1 MHGLYLLWWVQ
12 ERQMSPA
19 VVAAVLAAGDLA
31 LMGLELPTGR
41 FADRFGHRASLI
53 AGSLIQT
60 AGMLWCWLGR
70 DVPDLIVASALVAL
84 GDAFRSGADE
94 ALLYRTC
101 VALGRED
108 AFQRIVARAASA
120 ELAALV
126 GLILAGG
133 LIVQAWGFA
142 AGWLAEVTLCA
153 AGLAVACTMTEPP
166 SATRLGENRTGHDPA
181 GLTSRALAIL
191 ILPGSFLGAAAGGA
205 AFLAQTSGITDP
217 NAMTMLVAALTLVEA
232 AGSAAASRLPP
243 AGARSQAVLAG
254 AGAVLLCLGL
264 TSPRIFLITVFGLS
278 FLVGVAE
285 PLRAAAIQR
294 LAADDARAQA
304 ASLASACDMAF
315 STIGLPAAGWWQHR
329 RRRRR

>member
-12 ERQMSPA
+12 ERQLSPA
-19 VVAAVLAAGDLA
+19 VVAAVVAAGDLA

-53 AGSLIQT
+53 VGSLVQT
-60 AGMLWCWLGR
+60 VGMLWCWLGR

-94 ALLYRTC
+94 ALLYRSC
-101 VALGRED
+101 AALGRED
-108 AFQRIVARAASA
+108 AFQRIVARAATA

-126 GLILAGG
+126 GLVLAGG
-133 LIVQAWGFA
+133 LIVETWGFA

-153 AGLAVACTMTEPP
+153 AGLAVAWAMVEPP
-166 SATRLGENRTGHDPA
+166 PATRQGGTGAGHAPT

-191 ILPGSFLGAAAGGA
+191 ILPASFLGAAAGGA

-243 AGARSQAVLAG
+243 AGARSQVILAG

-264 TSPRIFLITVFGLS
+264 TSPRIFPIAVFALA
-278 FLVGVAE
+278 FLVGVSE

-315 STIGLPAAGWWQHR
+315 STIGLPAAGLWQARGR
-329 RRRRR
+329 RKR